1 MKLLSSDIKTKE
13 ILDWKGVHLLNYQF
27 SACSMKTRIYLNLK
41 KIPFTSHQINLSAG
55 ENFSEWF
62 QGINPRSLVP
72 VLIHDGEVHIE
83 SNDILEY
90 LEGCFKE
97 SPLIPENMKEKI
109 KELLKFEDNLHV
121 DIRNITFKFLVPR
134 FSNKGKSVQPK
145 AKNKATLNG
154 ELDSMDD
161 VNRNFWEHYEKYGIT
176 DEDASRSLIR
186 FRTALEDLNDQL
198 EDSPYILGAELSLVD
213 IAWFIYATR
222 IQHANYPLQRLH
234 PNVSG
239 WYERLYA
246 NVLFRKE
253 VRRPL
258 IMQFV
263 LYVHSLILR
272 LKGRSIEDFLL
283 DQ

>member
-90 LEGCFKE
+90 LEGCYKE
-97 SPLIPENMKEKI
+97 SPLIPENMEEKI

-134 FSNKGKSVQPK
+134 FLNKGKSVQPK

-176 DEDASRSLIR
+176 DEDASRSLVR

>member
-97 SPLIPENMKEKI
+97 TPLIPENMEEKI

-134 FSNKGKSVQPK
+134 FLNKGKSVQPK

-154 ELDSMDD
+154 EVDSMDD
-161 VNRNFWEHYEKYGIT
+161 VNRNFWEQYEKYGIT

>member
-55 ENFSEWF
+55 ANFSEWF

-97 SPLIPENMKEKI
+97 SPLIPENMEEKV

-134 FSNKGKSVQPK
+134 FLNKGKSVQPK

>member
-97 SPLIPENMKEKI
+97 SPLIPENMEEKV

-134 FSNKGKSVQPK
+134 FLNKGKSVQPK

-176 DEDASRSLIR
+176 NEDASRSLIR

-283 DQ
+283 EQ

>member
-97 SPLIPENMKEKI
+97 SPLIPENMEEKVKEI
-109 KELLKFEDNLHV
+109 LKFEDNLHV

-134 FSNKGKSVQPK
+134 FLNKGKSVQPK

-222 IQHANYPLQRLH
+222 IQHANYPLKRLH

>member
-90 LEGCFKE
+90 LEGCYKE
-97 SPLIPENMKEKI
+97 SPLIPENMEEKI

-134 FSNKGKSVQPK
+134 FLNKGKSVQPK

-198 EDSPYILGAELSLVD
+198 EDSPYILGSELSLVD

-222 IQHANYPLQRLH
+222 IQHANYPLKRLH

-258 IMQFV
+258 IIQFV

-283 DQ
+283 EQ

>member
-13 ILDWKGVHLLNYQF
+13 ILDWQGVHLLNYQF

-97 SPLIPENMKEKI
+97 SPLIPENMEEKV

-134 FSNKGKSVQPK
+134 FLNKGKSVQPK

-283 DQ
+283 EQ

>member
-97 SPLIPENMKEKI
+97 SPLIPENMEEKI

-134 FSNKGKSVQPK
+134 FLNKGKSVQPK

-154 ELDSMDD
+154 EIDSMDD
-161 VNRNFWEHYEKYGIT
+161 VNRNFWEQYEKYGIT

-263 LYVHSLILR
+263 LYVHTLILR

>member
-13 ILDWKGVHLLNYQF
+13 ILGWKGTHLLNYQF

-90 LEGCFKE
+90 LEGCYKE
-97 SPLIPENMKEKI
+97 VPLIPENMEEEI
-109 KELLKFEDNLHV
+109 KDLLKFEDNLHV

-134 FSNKGKSVQPK
+134 FLNKGKSVQPK

-161 VNRNFWEHYEKYGIT
+161 VNRNFWEQYEKHGIK

-198 EDSPYILGAELSLVD
+198 EDSQYILGAELSLVD
-213 IAWFIYATR
+213 IAWFIYTTR
-222 IQHANYPLQRLH
+222 IQHANYPLKRLH
-234 PNVSG
+234 PNVFA

-246 NVLFRKE
+246 NNLFRKE
-253 VRRPL
+253 VKRPL

-272 LKGRSIEDFLL
+272 LKRRSIEDFLL

>member
-97 SPLIPENMKEKI
+97 SPLIPENMEEKI

-134 FSNKGKSVQPK
+134 FLNKGKSVQPK

-176 DEDASRSLIR
+176 DEDASQSLIR

-239 WYERLYA
+239 WYERLYS
-246 NVLFRKE
+246 NNFFRKE
-253 VRRPL
+253 VKRPL
-258 IMQFV
+258 IMKFV

>member
-97 SPLIPENMKEKI
+97 SPLIPENMEEKVKEI
-109 KELLKFEDNLHV
+109 LKFEDNLHV

-134 FSNKGKSVQPK
+134 FLNKGKSVQPK

-176 DEDASRSLIR
+176 NEDASRSLIR

>member
-83 SNDILEY
+83 SNDILEH

-97 SPLIPENMKEKI
+97 SPLIPENMEEKI

-134 FSNKGKSVQPK
+134 FLNKGKSVQPK

-198 EDSPYILGAELSLVD
+198 EDSPYILGAEVSLVD

-239 WYERLYA
+239 WYESLYA

-272 LKGRSIEDFLL
+272 LKGISIEDFLL

>member
-97 SPLIPENMKEKI
+97 SPLIPENMEEKI

-134 FSNKGKSVQPK
+134 FLNKGKSVQPK

-176 DEDASRSLIR
+176 NEDASRSLIR

>member
-97 SPLIPENMKEKI
+97 SPLIPENMEKKV

-134 FSNKGKSVQPK
+134 FLNKGKSVQPK

-154 ELDSMDD
+154 ELDSMDE

-222 IQHANYPLQRLH
+222 IQHANYPLKRLH

>member
-90 LEGCFKE
+90 LEGCYKE
-97 SPLIPENMKEKI
+97 SPLIPENMEEKI

-134 FSNKGKSVQPK
+134 FLNKGKSVQPK

-161 VNRNFWEHYEKYGIT
+161 VNRNFWEHYEKHGIT

-186 FRTALEDLNDQL
+186 FRAALEALNDQL

-222 IQHANYPLQRLH
+222 IQHANYPLKRLH

>member
-90 LEGCFKE
+90 LEGCYKE
-97 SPLIPENMKEKI
+97 SPLIPENMEEKI

-134 FSNKGKSVQPK
+134 FLNKGKSVQPK

-154 ELDSMDD
+154 EFDSMDD

-222 IQHANYPLQRLH
+222 IQHANYPLKRLH

>member
-13 ILDWKGVHLLNYQF
+13 ILDWKGVHLLNYKF

-41 KIPFTSHQINLSAG
+41 KIPFTSHQINLSTG

-83 SNDILEY
+83 SNDILEH

-97 SPLIPENMKEKI
+97 SPLIPENMEEKV

-134 FSNKGKSVQPK
+134 FLNKGKSVQPK

-161 VNRNFWEHYEKYGIT
+161 VNRNFWEQYEKYGIT
-176 DEDASRSLIR
+176 DEDASKSLIR
-186 FRTALEDLNDQL
+186 FRTALDDLNDQL
-198 EDSPYILGAELSLVD
+198 KDSQYILGAELSLVD

>member
-97 SPLIPENMKEKI
+97 SPLIPENMEEKVKEI
-109 KELLKFEDNLHV
+109 LKFEDNLHV

-134 FSNKGKSVQPK
+134 FLNKGKSVQPK

-258 IMQFV
+258 IMQFL

>member
-97 SPLIPENMKEKI
+97 SPLIPENMEEKI

-134 FSNKGKSVQPK
+134 FLNKGKSVQPK

-154 ELDSMDD
+154 ELDSFDD
-161 VNRNFWEHYEKYGIT
+161 VNRNFWEQYEKYGIT

>member
-13 ILDWKGVHLLNYQF
+13 ILDWKGIHLLNYQF

-41 KIPFTSHQINLSAG
+41 NIPFTSHQINLSAC

-83 SNDILEY
+83 SNDILQY
-90 LEGCFKE
+90 LEECYKE
-97 SPLIPENMKEKI
+97 VPLIPKNMEEEI
-109 KELLKFEDNLHV
+109 KDLLKFEDDLHI

-134 FSNKGKSVQPK
+134 FLNKGKSVQPK

-161 VNRNFWEHYEKYGIT
+161 VNRNFWEQYEKHGIK

-198 EDSPYILGAELSLVD
+198 EDNQYILGAELSLVD
-213 IAWFIYATR
+213 VAWFIYATR

>member
-90 LEGCFKE
+90 LEGCYKE
-97 SPLIPENMKEKI
+97 SPLIPENMEEKI

-134 FSNKGKSVQPK
+134 FLNKGKSVQPK

-198 EDSPYILGAELSLVD
+198 EDNPYILGAELSLVD
-213 IAWFIYATR
+213 IARFIYATR

>member
-90 LEGCFKE
+90 LEGCYKE
-97 SPLIPENMKEKI
+97 SPLIPENMEEKI
-109 KELLKFEDNLHV
+109 KEILKFEDNLHV

-134 FSNKGKSVQPK
+134 FLNKGKSVQPK

>member
-97 SPLIPENMKEKI
+97 SPLIPENMDEKI

-134 FSNKGKSVQPK
+134 FLNKGKSVQPK

-154 ELDSMDD
+154 EIDSMDD
-161 VNRNFWEHYEKYGIT
+161 VNRNFWEQYVKYGKT

>member
-13 ILDWKGVHLLNYQF
+13 ILDWQGVHLLNYQF

-97 SPLIPENMKEKI
+97 SPLIPENMEEKS

-134 FSNKGKSVQPK
+134 FLNKGKSVQPK

-283 DQ
+283 EQ

>member
-97 SPLIPENMKEKI
+97 SSLIPENMEEKI

-134 FSNKGKSVQPK
+134 FLNKGKSVQPK

-161 VNRNFWEHYEKYGIT
+161 VNRNFWEQYEKYGIT
-176 DEDASRSLIR
+176 DEDASKSLVR

-198 EDSPYILGAELSLVD
+198 KDSQYILGAELSLVD

>member
-97 SPLIPENMKEKI
+97 SPLIPENMEEKV

-134 FSNKGKSVQPK
+134 FLNKGKSVQPK

-258 IMQFV
+258 IIQFV

>member
-13 ILDWKGVHLLNYQF
+13 VLDWKGVHLLNYQF

-97 SPLIPENMKEKI
+97 SPLIPENMEEKI

-134 FSNKGKSVQPK
+134 FLNKGKSVQPK

-176 DEDASRSLIR
+176 NEDASRSLIR

>member
-83 SNDILEY
+83 SNDILEH

-97 SPLIPENMKEKI
+97 SPLIPENMEEKVKEI
-109 KELLKFEDNLHV
+109 LKFEDNLHV

-134 FSNKGKSVQPK
+134 FLNKGKSVQPK

>member
-41 KIPFTSHQINLSAG
+41 KIPFTSHQINLSTG

-72 VLIHDGEVHIE
+72 VLVHDGEVHIE

-97 SPLIPENMKEKI
+97 SPLIPENMEEKI

-134 FSNKGKSVQPK
+134 FLNKGKSVQPK

-154 ELDSMDD
+154 ELDSFDD
-161 VNRNFWEHYEKYGIT
+161 VNRNFWEQYEKYGIT

>member
-97 SPLIPENMKEKI
+97 SPLIPENMEEKI

-134 FSNKGKSVQPK
+134 FLNKGKSVQPK

-154 ELDSMDD
+154 EFDSMDD

-198 EDSPYILGAELSLVD
+198 EDNPYILGAELSLVD

-222 IQHANYPLQRLH
+222 IQHANYPLKRLH

>member
-97 SPLIPENMKEKI
+97 SPLIPENMEEKS

-134 FSNKGKSVQPK
+134 FLNKGKSVQPK

-222 IQHANYPLQRLH
+222 IQHANYPLKRLH

>member
-72 VLIHDGEVHIE
+72 VLVHDGEVHIE

-97 SPLIPENMKEKI
+97 SPLIPENMEEKV

-134 FSNKGKSVQPK
+134 FLNKGKSVQPK

>member
-97 SPLIPENMKEKI
+97 SPLIPENMEEKI

-134 FSNKGKSVQPK
+134 FLNKGKSVQPK

-222 IQHANYPLQRLH
+222 IQHANYPLKRLH

-246 NVLFRKE
+246 NNLFRKE
-253 VRRPL
+253 VKRPF
-258 IMQFV
+258 IVQFI
-263 LYVHSLILR
+263 LYVHFLILR

>member
-13 ILDWKGVHLLNYQF
+13 VLDWKGVHLLNYQF

-97 SPLIPENMKEKI
+97 SPLIPENMEEKI

-134 FSNKGKSVQPK
+134 FLNKGKSVQPK

>member
-13 ILDWKGVHLLNYQF
+13 ILDWQGVHLLNYQF

-97 SPLIPENMKEKI
+97 SPLIPENMEEKI

-134 FSNKGKSVQPK
+134 FLNKGKSVQPK

-263 LYVHSLILR
+263 LYAHSLILR

>member
-72 VLIHDGEVHIE
+72 VLVHDGEVHIE

-90 LEGCFKE
+90 LEGCYRE
-97 SPLIPENMKEKI
+97 VPLIPKNKEEQI

-134 FSNKGKSVQPK
+134 FLNKGKSVQPK

-161 VNRNFWEHYEKYGIT
+161 VNRNFWEQYKKYGIK
-176 DEDASRSLIR
+176 DEDARRSLIR
-186 FRTALEDLNDQL
+186 FRTALEELNDQL
-198 EDSPYILGAELSLVD
+198 EGNQYILGAELSLVD
-213 IAWFIYATR
+213 VAWFIYTTR

-234 PNVSG
+234 PNVFD

-246 NVLFRKE
+246 NNDFRKE
-253 VRRPL
+253 VKRPL
-258 IMQFV
+258 IMKLI

-272 LKGRSIEDFLL
+272 FKRRSIEDFLL
-283 DQ
+283 YK

>member
-97 SPLIPENMKEKI
+97 SPLIPENMEEKI

-134 FSNKGKSVQPK
+134 FLNKGKSVQPK

-161 VNRNFWEHYEKYGIT
+161 VNRNFWEQYEKYGIT

>member
-97 SPLIPENMKEKI
+97 SPLIPENMEEKI

-134 FSNKGKSVQPK
+134 FLNKGKSVQPK

-234 PNVSG
+234 PNVSD

-258 IMQFV
+258 IMQV
-263 LYVHSLILR
+263 LLYVHSLILR

>member
-13 ILDWKGVHLLNYQF
+13 ILDWKGTHLLNYQF

-41 KIPFTSHQINLSAG
+41 KIPFTSHQIDLSAG

-83 SNDILEY
+83 SNDILQY
-90 LEGCFKE
+90 LEGCYKE
-97 SPLIPENMKEKI
+97 VPLIPENMEEEI
-109 KELLKFEDNLHV
+109 KDLLKFEDDLHV

-134 FSNKGKSVQPK
+134 FLNKGKSVQPK
-145 AKNKATLNG
+145 VKNKATLNE

-161 VNRNFWEHYEKYGIT
+161 VNRNFWEEYEKHGIK
-176 DEDASRSLIR
+176 DEDASRSLIH

-198 EDSPYILGAELSLVD
+198 EHNQYILGAELSLVD
-213 IAWFIYATR
+213 IAWFIYTTR
-222 IQHANYPLQRLH
+222 IQHANYPLKRLH
-234 PNVSG
+234 PNVFG

-246 NVLFRKE
+246 NNLFRKE
-253 VRRPL
+253 VKRPL

-272 LKGRSIEDFLL
+272 LKRRSIEDFLL

>member
-90 LEGCFKE
+90 LEGCYKE
-97 SPLIPENMKEKI
+97 SPLIPENMEEKI
-109 KELLKFEDNLHV
+109 KELLKFEDNLHF

-134 FSNKGKSVQPK
+134 FLNKGKSVQPK